1 MSDTRTATARATV
14 AVAVG
19 FVLVQRQG
27 QGDGRDANKKQI
39 MRGGDGRAGRRGGAP
54 VKHEPC

>member
-1 MSDTRTATARATV
+1 MSDTRRTATARATV

-19 FVLVQRQG
+19 FVLVQRPG

-39 MRGGDGRAGRRGGAP
+39 MREREETVGRAGGAGP
-54 VKHEPC
+54 L